1 MKTLRNSI
9 LIFLLVIIVGYF
21 LFANSII
28 KSIAERAMTTAHGA
42 EVNIGYVEHRLFPAS
57 IKLGEVQVTDP
68 AAPNQNKVQ
77 FEQAFVEVELMPLLS
92 AKLIAEELVVDGIAF
107 GQPRTSPGEVLRQP
121 DPNNG
126 FGFPTVEDL
135 PSVDEL
141 LANSPLK
148 TTKAVEEAQAVYAK
162 HGETL
167 QQQYEALPSKEQI
180 EQYKAEIE
188 ALKNTDY
195 NNPKELLAAKEKFDE
210 LKTKILADKQTI
222 DEFRATAS
230 AAQADFS
237 GAAEMLKNAP
247 AEDYEL
253 LQGLIAGDQAALSQV
268 TQSLFGEKAAQYTQ
282 YLTLA
287 VQTIAPMLS
296 GDASA
301 EPEAVVENLDG
312 LPNVWIKKARASVAF
327 EGESVVSEW
336 HNITDQHS
344 LVDAATTFTINAA
357 KGSLWELFST
367 SGQFIL
373 DEQGIDAEQQW
384 NIQGVNL
391 DDLAISDSERITAQI
406 VQALLTTTGNLTIT
420 DNQLSGGGEID
431 LAQLALSAS
440 GNDDFTAAIADA
452 IDDISN
458 LAMQVSFNGD
468 IKNPGFTLS
477 SDLDQ
482 QLIGAITTSLT
493 GDQQGKLAELREKL
507 NAQAADQ
514 LGATNLALAE
524 TVDWQAL
531 ASGDASA
538 LEELLQAELNNV
550 IDEQK
555 NKLFDRL
562 KDRIGG

>member
-9 LIFLLVIIVGYF
+9 LIILLVLIVGYF

-28 KSIAERAMTTAHGA
+28 KSFAEREMTKAHGA
-42 EVNIGYVEHRLFPAS
+42 EVNIGFVEHRLFPAS
-57 IKLGEVQVTDP
+57 ITLGEVQVTDP

-77 FEQAFVEVELMPLLS
+77 FEQAFAEVELMPLLS
-92 AKLIAEELVVDGIAF
+92 SKLIAEELIVDGIAF
-107 GQPRTSPGEVLRQP
+107 GQPRTSPGVVLRQP
-121 DPNNG
+121 DPNSG
-126 FGFPTVEDL
+126 FGFPSAEDL

-148 TTKAVEEAQAVYAK
+148 TTKAVEEAQAVYAE

-167 QQQYEALPSKEQI
+167 KQQYEALPSKEQI

-195 NNPKELLAAKEKFDE
+195 SNPQELLTAKEKFDE
-210 LKTKILADKQTI
+210 LKAKILADKQKI
-222 DEFRATAS
+222 DAFRASAS
-230 AAQADFS
+230 AAKADFQN
-237 GAAEMLKNAP
+237 AATLLKNAP
-247 AEDYEL
+247 AEDYAL
-253 LQGLIAGDQAALSQV
+253 LQGLIAGDQAALSHV

-287 VQTIAPMLS
+287 LQTIAPMLS
-296 GDASA
+296 GDASE
-301 EPEAVVENLDG
+301 EPQVVVNLDG
-312 LPNVWIKKARASVAF
+312 LPNVWIKKARASVVF
-327 EGESVVSEW
+327 EGESVLSEW

-344 LVDAATTFTINAA
+344 LIDAATTFTIDAA

-373 DEQGIDAEQQW
+373 DEQGIDAAQQW

-391 DDLAISDSERITAQI
+391 DDLPISDSERITAQI
-406 VQALLTTTGNLTIT
+406 VKALLTTTGNLTIT
-420 DNQLSGGGEID
+420 DNQLSGTGDIN
-431 LAQLALSAS
+431 LAQLALTAS
-440 GNDDFTAAIADA
+440 GNDDFTSAIADA
-452 IDDISN
+452 IDDISS
-458 LAMQVSFNGD
+458 LAMQVGFNGD
-468 IKNPGFTLS
+468 IQNPGFSLR
-477 SDLDQ
+477 SDLDR

-493 GDQQGKLAELREKL
+493 GDQQGKLAELRNKL
-507 NAQAADQ
+507 NAKAADQ
-514 LGATNLALAE
+514 LGETNMALAQ

-531 ASGDASA
+531 ATGDAST

-550 IDEQK
+550 IDDQK

-562 KDRIGG
+562 KNRIGG